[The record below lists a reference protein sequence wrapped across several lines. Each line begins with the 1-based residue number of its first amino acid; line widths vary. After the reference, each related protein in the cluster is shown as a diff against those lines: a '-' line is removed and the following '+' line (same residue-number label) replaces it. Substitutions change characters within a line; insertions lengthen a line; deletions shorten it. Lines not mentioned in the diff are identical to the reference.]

1 MRCLD
6 WSTTMLPLLA
16 SSSLVFAPPLSA
28 QDYFNPNALTLKGT
42 SMQSIDLSPF
52 TDAGGQLPGI
62 YRVDIYL
69 NGSRVDTREI
79 NFVTS
84 AAGLQPELTARQL
97 ADYGVKRAAFPA
109 LRDLPDDRPITAL
122 GQYIPDAVGKL
133 NFQQLRL
140 DLSIPQAALD
150 SRARGF
156 VDPVQWDQGLPALM
170 LSYAYSG
177 STTWYDNQGGSRDN
191 HYLNLRSGAN
201 LGGWRLRNYSA
212 YSNSGQDGSHW
223 DSINTYVQHDVQP
236 LKGQFTAGDAYTPG
250 TIFDSIP
257 FRGAQLASDDNML
270 PDSLRGFAPVVRG
283 IAQSNA
289 QVTVRQNGS
298 IIYQT
303 YVAPGPFAITDLF
316 PTAASG
322 NLEVTIREA
331 SGVERTFT
339 QPFSAVPIM
348 QREGQLKYAASAGQY
363 RSAYSN
369 AREPNFFQ
377 GSLIYGLPK
386 DTSLY
391 GGSIVSGDYRSVLL
405 GVGHGFGDLGSASMD
420 VTQANTTLST
430 NDERHSGQS
439 YRFQYAKVITGS
451 GTSFTLAGYRYS
463 TSGFYDFA
471 DANDM
476 STHAAD
482 SWQRLYNQRSKYQV
496 NISQSMGSAGSL
508 YVTGYQQDYWR
519 KSGYER
525 SVGTGYSLSYAGIN
539 YSLNYT
545 YTQSPGPDA
554 SDQQFA
560 FSVQIP
566 LSKWLP
572 NSWATY
578 SVTSDN
584 HGAVNQQ
591 AGISGTTLTDNNLNY
606 SVQQSYGNRGAGAS
620 GSASA
625 SYLGSSGRLNAG
637 YNYSEHNQQ
646 VNYGV
651 QGGIVAHPYGVT
663 LAQTLGDTLAL
674 VRAPGADGV
683 RIQNQT
689 GLYTDRRGYAVV
701 PYAATYRNNRI
712 ALDTATL
719 GDDVDID
726 INTQTVIPTQG
737 ALALADFKTR
747 VGSRV
752 LLTVTHQGRPV
763 PFGAQV
769 TQIQSAGENV
779 NSGITDAEGQAYLSG
794 MPDQGRVKVAW
805 GPGRDQTCEAAYILP
820 TAASSTSAIRMAN
833 APCR

>member
-1 MRCLD
+1 
-6 WSTTMLPLLA
+6 
-16 SSSLVFAPPLSA
+16 
-28 QDYFNPNALTLKGT
+28 
-42 SMQSIDLSPF
+42 MQSIDLSPF
-52 TDAGGQLPGI
+52 ADVGGQLPGV

-69 NGSRVDTREI
+69 NGNRVDTRDVT
-79 NFVTS
+79 FVAS

-109 LRDLPDDRPITAL
+109 LRDLPDDRPVSAL
-122 GQYIPDAVGKL
+122 GQYLPDASSTL

-140 DLSIPQAALD
+140 DLSVPQAALD
-150 SRARGF
+150 ARARGY
-156 VDPVQWDQGLPALM
+156 VDPAQWDQGLPALM

-177 STTWYDNQGGSRDN
+177 STTWYDNHAGSSDT

-201 LGGWRLRNYSA
+201 LGGWRLRNYST
-212 YSNSGQDGSHW
+212 YSNNSQDGAHW
-223 DSINTYVQHDVQP
+223 DSINTYVQHDVQS

-250 TIFDSIP
+250 TIFDSIQ

-322 NLEVTIREA
+322 NLTVTIREA
-331 SGVERTFT
+331 SGTERSFT

-363 RSAYSN
+363 RSAYN
-369 AREPNFFQ
+369 DGHDPNFFQ

-391 GGSIVSGDYRSVLL
+391 GGSIGSGNYQSLLL
-405 GVGHGFGDLGSASMD
+405 GVGHGFGELGSVSFDA
-420 VTQANTTLST
+420 TQANTTLYGS
-430 NDERHSGQS
+430 DERHTGQS
-439 YRFQYAKVITGS
+439 YRLQYAKVLTDS

-463 TSGFYDFA
+463 TSGFYDFS
-471 DANDM
+471 DANDLGTRA
-476 STHAAD
+476 SD
-482 SWQRLYNQRSKYQV
+482 SWLRLYNKRSKFQV
-496 NISQSMGSAGSL
+496 NISQSMGSAGSV
-508 YVTGYQQDYWR
+508 YVAGYQQDYWQ

-525 SVGTGYSLSYAGIN
+525 NISTGYSLSYAGIN
-539 YSLNYT
+539 YNLNYT

-554 SDQQFA
+554 NNQQFA

-566 LSKWLP
+566 LNKWLP

-591 AGISGTTLTDNNLNY
+591 AGISGTALTDNNLNY
-606 SVQQSYGNRGAGAS
+606 SVQQSYANQGTGAS
-620 GSASA
+620 GNASA
-625 SYLGSSGRLNAG
+625 SYQGSSGSLNVA
-637 YNYSEHNQQ
+637 YNYSQHNQQ

-651 QGGIVAHPYGVT
+651 QGGVVAHPYGVT
-663 LAQTLGDTLAL
+663 LAQSLGDTLAL
-674 VRAPGADGV
+674 VRAPGANGV
-683 RIQNQT
+683 RVQNNT
-689 GLYTDRRGYAVV
+689 GLYTDWRGYAVV
-701 PYAATYRNNRI
+701 PYASTYRSNRI

-719 GDDVDID
+719 GDNVDID

-752 LLTVTHQGRPV
+752 LLVLTHQGQPV

-769 TQIQSAGENV
+769 TQIQPAGASV
-779 NSGITDAEGQAYLSG
+779 NSGIADAEGQVYLSG
-794 MPDQGRVKVAW
+794 MPDQGRVKVVW
-805 GPGRDQTCEAAYILP
+805 GSSADQQCEAAYALP
-820 TAASSTSAIRMAN
+820 ATPSSTTSIRMAN
-833 APCR
+833 ALCR